1 MKKLI
6 SFILTAAMLFGM
18 TTAFAIDEGEART
31 VIGADITQTQKASV
45 YKTFGISEGDVEEL
59 TVTNAE
65 ERQYLDGVVD
75 ASVIGTHSISCVYI
89 KVLAAGKGL
98 DVSTSNISWCTKD
111 MYRNAL
117 TTAGIDDAQ
126 VIVTSPIQGISGT
139 AALTGIYKAYE
150 DITGTKLDTTA
161 KLAGTQEL
169 VTTAELADEIGSTD
183 AVTIVNELKEILG
196 ETKTMSDDEL
206 RAEIQRLADENKI
219 KITDSQIDQLMS
231 LTRQAEGRGVP
242 VHGAEARGR
251 EGQGQ
256 QVRRVLRRFSSEC
269 RQLLFGPLWR
279 LRQGLTLKI
288 MKKLPFGGGF
298 FQPWRQ
304 V

>member
-45 YKTFGISEGDVEEL
+45 YKTFGISEGDVKEL
-59 TVTNAE
+59 TDTNAV
-65 ERQYLDGVVD
+65 ERQCLDDVEV
-75 ASVIGTHSISCVYI
+75 AVVIGTHSYSCVYI

-126 VIVTSPIQGISGT
+126 VIVTRPIQGISRT
-139 AALTGIYKAYE
+139 AALTGIYKGYE

-231 LTRQAEGRGVP
+231 LTRQLEKLDTNQLKQKVEEFQSTARKLA
-242 VHGAEARGR
+242 GAKDKVSKFAASFGDFLQSV
-251 EGQGQ
+251 GSF
-256 QVRRVLRRFSSEC
+256 FSG
-269 RQLLFGPLWR
+269 LFG
-279 LRQGLTLKI
+279 GSDK
-288 MKKLPFGGGF
+288 G
-298 FQPWRQ
+298 
-304 V
+304 

>member
-1 MKKLI
+1 MKKLL
-6 SFILTAAMLFGM
+6 SFILAAAMLFGM

-31 VIGADITQTQKASV
+31 VIGADISDAQKATV
-45 YKTFGISEGDVEEL
+45 YKTFGIKQGDVKEL

-75 ASVIGTHSISCVYI
+75 SSVIGTHSISCVYI

-98 DVSTSNISWCTKD
+98 DVTTSNISWCTKD

-117 TTAGIDDAQ
+117 STAGIDDAE
-126 VIVTSPIQGISGT
+126 VIVTSPVQGISGT

-169 VTTAELADEIGSTD
+169 VTTAQLADEIGSTD

-196 ETKTMSDDEL
+196 ETKKMSDTEL
-206 RAEIQRLADENKI
+206 RDEIKKLADENNVTL
-219 KITDSQIDQLMS
+219 TDDEINQLIS
-231 LTRQAEGRGVP
+231 LTRQLEKLDPDQLKAKVEEFQSTARKLA
-242 VHGAEARGR
+242 GAKDKISKFTASFGEFLQSVGNFLS
-251 EGQGQ
+251 G
-256 QVRRVLRRFSSEC
+256 
-269 RQLLFGPLWR
+269 LFG
-279 LRQGLTLKI
+279 GTS
-288 MKKLPFGGGF
+288 GN
-298 FQPWRQ
+298 
-304 V
+304 

>member
-45 YKTFGISEGDVEEL
+45 YKTFGISEGDVKEL

-75 ASVIGTHSISCVYI
+75 AAVIGTHSISCVYI

-231 LTRQAEGRGVP
+231 LTRQLEKLDTNQLKQKVEEFQSTARKLA
-242 VHGAEARGR
+242 GAKDKVSKFAASFGDFLQSV
-251 EGQGQ
+251 GSF
-256 QVRRVLRRFSSEC
+256 FSG
-269 RQLLFGPLWR
+269 LFG
-279 LRQGLTLKI
+279 GSDK
-288 MKKLPFGGGF
+288 G
-298 FQPWRQ
+298 
-304 V
+304 

>member
-98 DVSTSNISWCTKD
+98 DVSTSNISWCTKE

-117 TTAGIDDAQ
+117 MTAGIDDAQ

-139 AALTGIYKAYE
+139 AALTGVYKAYE

-206 RAEIQRLADENKI
+206 RAEIQRLADENNIEI
-219 KITDSQIDQLMS
+219 KDSEIDQLMS
-231 LTRQAEGRGVP
+231 LTRQLEKLDTNQLKQKVEEFQSTARKLA
-242 VHGAEARGR
+242 GAKDKVSKFAASFGDFLQSV
-251 EGQGQ
+251 GSF
-256 QVRRVLRRFSSEC
+256 FSG
-269 RQLLFGPLWR
+269 LFG
-279 LRQGLTLKI
+279 GSDK
-288 MKKLPFGGGF
+288 G
-298 FQPWRQ
+298 
-304 V
+304 

>member
-1 MKKLI
+1 MKKI
-6 SFILTAAMLFGM
+6 ITFVLTAVMLFGM
-18 TTAFAIDEGEART
+18 TSAFALDEGEART

-45 YKTFGISEGDVEEL
+45 YKTFGIKEGDVKEL

-75 ASVIGTHSISCVYI
+75 ESVIGTHSISCIYI
-89 KVLAAGKGL
+89 KILASGKGL

-117 TTAGIDDAQ
+117 ATAGIDDAE

-161 KLAGTQEL
+161 KQAGTQEL

-196 ETKTMSDDEL
+196 ETRKMSDSELKDE
-206 RAEIQRLADENKI
+206 IHKLADENNVTL
-219 KITDSQIDQLMS
+219 TDDEVNQLIS
-231 LTRQAEGRGVP
+231 LTRQLEK
-242 VHGAEARGR
+242 
-251 EGQGQ
+251 
-256 QVRRVLRRFSSEC
+256 LDTN
-269 RQLLFGPLWR
+269 QLKEKVEEF
-279 LRQGLTLKI
+279 QSTA
-288 MKKLPFGGGF
+288 KKLAGAKDKISKFAASFGDFMQSVGSFLSGLF
-298 FQPWRQ
+298 H
-304 V
+304 

>member
-75 ASVIGTHSISCVYI
+75 AAVIGTHSISCVYI

-98 DVSTSNISWCTKD
+98 DVSTSNISWCTKE

-117 TTAGIDDAQ
+117 MTAGIDDAQ

-206 RAEIQRLADENKI
+206 RAEIQKLADENKI

-231 LTRQAEGRGVP
+231 LTRQLEKLDTNQLKQKVEEFQSTARKLA
-242 VHGAEARGR
+242 GAKDKVSKFAASFGDFLQSV
-251 EGQGQ
+251 GSF
-256 QVRRVLRRFSSEC
+256 FSG
-269 RQLLFGPLWR
+269 LFG
-279 LRQGLTLKI
+279 GSDK
-288 MKKLPFGGGF
+288 G
-298 FQPWRQ
+298 
-304 V
+304 

>member
-139 AALTGIYKAYE
+139 AALTGVYKAYE

-231 LTRQAEGRGVP
+231 LTRQLEKLDTNQLKQKVEEFQSTARKLA
-242 VHGAEARGR
+242 GAKDKVSKFAASFGDFLQSV
-251 EGQGQ
+251 GSF
-256 QVRRVLRRFSSEC
+256 FSG
-269 RQLLFGPLWR
+269 LFG
-279 LRQGLTLKI
+279 GSDK
-288 MKKLPFGGGF
+288 G
-298 FQPWRQ
+298 
-304 V
+304 